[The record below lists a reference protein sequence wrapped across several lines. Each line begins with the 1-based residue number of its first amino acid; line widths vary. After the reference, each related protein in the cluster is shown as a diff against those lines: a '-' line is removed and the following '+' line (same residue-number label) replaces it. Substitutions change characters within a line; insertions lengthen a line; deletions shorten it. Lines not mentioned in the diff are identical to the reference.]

1 MSRAI
6 IYRIVRNEDRRLHAA
21 PAWLNADG
29 GAAEHEETFKVW
41 VKRNRRI
48 IDWTPWGRDVF
59 TLFAYLIGQQG
70 ALSRRATHEVLTEL
84 DEIAAA
90 YGQSSQTAINVWLV
104 IARTFTA
111 LPARDKRRIEAIN
124 RRLMPAAQRPL

>member
-6 IYRIVRNEDRRLHAA
+6 IYRRIRTDDRRLNAP

-29 GAAEHEETFKVW
+29 CAAEHEETFRIW
-41 VKRNRRI
+41 AKRHRRVI
-48 IDWTPWGRDVF
+48 QWSPWGRDVH
-59 TLFAYLIGQQG
+59 TLFAYLIGQPGSAGRQ
-70 ALSRRATHEVLTEL
+70 ATHEVLTEL

-90 YGQSSQTAINVWLV
+90 YGESRQAAIDAWLV

-124 RRLMPAAQRPL
+124 RRLMPAAQRPA